1 MSAEPADRG
10 AGPPGTS
17 PGDVARTR
25 LANERTYLAWW
36 RTALAAFAVALAIG
50 RLTPDLLNHPTRWP
64 YVVVGAG
71 YGALG
76 VAIAVYG
83 LTRHRAVNRAVSHRR
98 VPARAPGGHRR
109 AQRLRRRARRPDL
122 RHRRRPAVGE

>member
-10 AGPPGTS
+10 AGPPGAS

-64 YVVVGAG
+64 YIVVGAG

-83 LTRHRAVNRAVSHRR
+83 LTRHQAVNRAVTTGEFL
-98 VPARAPGGHRR
+98 PAR
-109 AQRLRRRARRPDL
+109 Q
-122 RHRRRPAVGE
+122 AVIVALSVPPPCSAC